1 MHITEHMQ
9 LQIYTSYTSQRIS
22 SCEYQSGL
30 PAQNRMTQPDDRKG
44 GNRQ

>member
-9 LQIYTSYTSQRIS
+9 LQIYTSQRIS